1 MARVPKYVL
10 AQMRQRVLGDLDT
23 LTLMGAP
30 KDRTA
35 KDAKDAKE
43 PRCTQKRSAGSL
55 SIRH

>member
-23 LTLMGAP
+23 LTLMGTP

-55 SIRH
+55 